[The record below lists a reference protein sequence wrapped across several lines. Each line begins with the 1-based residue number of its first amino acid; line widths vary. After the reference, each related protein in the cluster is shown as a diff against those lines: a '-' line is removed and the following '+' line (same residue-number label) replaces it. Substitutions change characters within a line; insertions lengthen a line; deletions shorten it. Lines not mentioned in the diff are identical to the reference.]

1 MQYKEEVT
9 EFKRLSPFSIL
20 LRLIETSP
28 HLIIPAYFAMQGDW
42 ENIVFVSII
51 LFFGIFSLIGMVL
64 NYYYFTYQF
73 YGNEIIIRS
82 GVISKKQRNIPFK
95 RIQNTNLSQN
105 ILHRIFNLYKL
116 EFETAG
122 DSSSEGVLNGIS
134 KKHYIEIEGLI
145 DEYKERNKQELSSED
160 IEESL
165 DEEDISE
172 IGVGKIGKQKGQILF
187 ELDFVGLLKF
197 GIMRFRP
204 LLLPIVG
211 YLYSMFQQYNP
222 NLSENIG
229 YWAESNLGFLFK
241 NVNTLELVVAIILFI
256 LGAVLFSWLLDI
268 ILTVNQFFKFTLT
281 SEGEHLKTTRG
292 LLNKRSATIPLKKL
306 QMMSINTNF
315 IRRKFNYFGL
325 SLETAGFGGKSAKG
339 PEVAVPFTKLD
350 RIIDLARSI
359 TDFEYPFDFKSVSR
373 KTIRRAIFRYI
384 VVLIPLLIILS
395 IINNNVLF
403 IFALLPLIYFP
414 ALLKYRYRLY
424 SISADKIIIKQGFIF
439 EKTSIIP
446 IEKIQNVIVKETF
459 FQRKLGLATLII
471 DTAATP
477 RLNESSIIDI
487 DLDSAKELMQ
497 EIVNR
502 FNEKNNE

>member
-1 MQYKEEVT
+1 MQYKEEVS

-51 LFFGIFSLIGMVL
+51 LFFGIFSLIGMIL

-73 YGNEIIIRS
+73 QGNEIIIRS

-105 ILHRIFNLYKL
+105 VLHRIFNLYKL

-145 DEYKERNKQELSSED
+145 DDYKERYKEEKICED
-160 IEESL
+160 LENEFNES
-165 DEEDISE
+165 DNDSN
-172 IGVGKIGKQKGQILF
+172 IGIGKKKGQILF
-187 ELDFVGLLKF
+187 QLDFIGLLKF

-222 NLSENIG
+222 RFSENIG
-229 YWAESNLGFLFK
+229 YWAESNFGFMFK
-241 NVNTLELVVAIILFI
+241 NVNTLELVVAIFLFI

-268 ILTVNQFFKFTLT
+268 ILTINQFFKFTLT

-325 SLETAGFGGKSAKG
+325 SLETAGFGGKNVKG
-339 PEVAVPFTKLD
+339 PEVAVPFTKLES
-350 RIIDLARSI
+350 IIDLARNI
-359 TDFEYPFDFKSVSR
+359 TDFNYPFEFQSVSR

-424 SISADKIIIKQGFIF
+424 SITADKVIIKQGFIF

-477 RLNESSIIDI
+477 RINESSIIDI
-487 DLDSAKELMQ
+487 DLETAKQLMQ
-497 EIVNR
+497 EIVDR